1 MPRERNMTA
10 STPNRTYWLALV
22 AGLIFLTAL
31 ALPAAR
37 AGEPAQSDTLLTGPI
52 PAVDGPKRTVAVA
65 PFGVT
70 SHFAAEY
77 GFTDV
82 GGGMAAMLAT
92 ALVES
97 NEFLVV
103 ERAQLSTVLAEQELG
118 VNAMTTA
125 ESGVQPGALLGAQLL
140 IVGEVTEFSDAAK
153 GRGLGL
159 GFSMGQKQLGLSPQS
174 KTGTVGL
181 DVRVIDT
188 ANGRIVAAFRVR
200 EEIKSR
206 SIAINIGYKGR
217 SAGLSDFLRTPIGQA
232 ARGAINQAVQQ
243 FAAAASS
250 QPWSGSVVEV
260 DNGSLVINA
269 GADAGVK
276 IGDRFVIRRI
286 ARLLTDPASGRVLGR
301 RTEIMGFATVEE
313 VGDALA
319 YARFTPVFG
328 SMAARGDLVISGT

>member
-1 MPRERNMTA
+1 MTA
-10 STPNRTYWLALV
+10 STLNRTPWLTLV

-37 AGEPAQSDTLLTGPI
+37 AAEPALSDTLLSGPI

-70 SHFAAEY
+70 SQFAAEY

-125 ESGVQPGALLGAQLL
+125 ESGVQPGQLLGAQLL

-153 GRGLGL
+153 GRGFGL

-200 EEIKSR
+200 EEVKSR
-206 SIAINIGYKGR
+206 SIAINVGYKGR

-232 ARGAINQAVQQ
+232 ARNAINQVVQQ
-243 FAAAASS
+243 FAAAASG

-260 DNGSLVINA
+260 EGGSLVINA
-269 GADAGVK
+269 GAEAGVR
-276 IGDRFVIRRI
+276 IGDRFVIRRV

-328 SMAARGDLVISGT
+328 STAARGDLVISGT